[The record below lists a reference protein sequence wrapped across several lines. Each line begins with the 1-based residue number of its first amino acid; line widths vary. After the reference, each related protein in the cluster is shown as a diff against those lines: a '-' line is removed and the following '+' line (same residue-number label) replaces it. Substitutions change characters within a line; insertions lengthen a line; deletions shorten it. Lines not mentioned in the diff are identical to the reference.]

1 MRSGWLDSVVVDI
14 DPVGQR
20 SARTAVR
27 LEYATIG
34 WNALEAAVAVGSGI
48 VAGSV
53 ALVAFG
59 LDSAIEVVSATVV
72 LVPLRAVLAGAEPN
86 AARRRRALRTIA
98 LTFFAL
104 AAYVTVDAV
113 LTVLRADRPSA
124 SPLGL
129 AVTSAA
135 LVVMPALAWA
145 KRRTAKGLNAH
156 GQEGSAVLL
165 NADAAETLLCAV
177 LSLAT
182 LIGVGANALFGW
194 WWADPL
200 AGLVVVY
207 FAISEGR
214 EAWEGETLDD
224 D

>member
-1 MRSGWLDSVVVDI
+1 MVGVDPAGW
-14 DPVGQR
+14 R

-27 LEYATIG
+27 LEYATVG
-34 WNALEAAVAVGSGI
+34 WNVVEAVVAVGSGI

-72 LVPLRAVLAGAEPN
+72 LVHLRAVLAGAEPN
-86 AARRRRALRTIA
+86 AVHQRRALRTIA
-98 LTFFAL
+98 VTFFAL
-104 AAYVTVDAV
+104 ATYVTVDAAV
-113 LTVLRADRPSA
+113 TLLRGDRPSA
-124 SPLGL
+124 SPLGV

-135 LVVMPALAWA
+135 VIVMPTLAWA
-145 KRRTAKGLNAH
+145 KSRTARALSTH
-156 GQEGSAVLL
+156 GRQGSAVLL

-177 LSLAT
+177 LSAAT
-182 LIGVGANALFGW
+182 LVGIGANAAFGW

-207 FAISEGR
+207 FAVREGR
-214 EAWEGETLDD
+214 EAWEGKMVADD
-224 D
+224 

>member
-1 MRSGWLDSVVVDI
+1 MVDV
-14 DPVGQR
+14 DAVGRR

-72 LVPLRAVLAGAEPN
+72 LVHLRAVLDGTEPN
-86 AARRRRALRTIA
+86 AARQRRALRTIA
-98 LTFFAL
+98 FTFFAL

-129 AVTSAA
+129 VVAGAA
-135 LVVMPALAWA
+135 AVVMPALAWA
-145 KRRTAKGLNAH
+145 KRRTAKELNAH
-156 GQEGSAVLL
+156 GHQGPALLL
-165 NADAAETLLCAV
+165 NADAAATLLCAA
-177 LSLAT
+177 LSVAT
-182 LIGVGANALFGW
+182 LIGVGANAVFGW

-207 FAISEGR
+207 FAIREGR
-214 EAWEGETLDD
+214 EAWEGELFDEG
-224 D
+224 